1 MRGCHPRR
9 SSPPLRPFVC
19 NSGSSFD
26 RRLLHA
32 YDWLYERRCHP
43 SPVGRAFD
51 FIACHSAIATHVAT
65 TMSAFA
71 PRPRTQ
77 TRQSFRLLCA
87 YTRGSDFYALRA
99 ERHTAE
105 TTYQCKSESA
115 EFNLRLRYDMRISVI
130 IFSPTENGPRRL
142 RLTLVC
148 SFSIIILDSDSIKT
162 LGRE

>member
-71 PRPRTQ
+71 PRPRTH
-77 TRQSFRLLCA
+77 TRQSFRLLCT
-87 YTRGSDFYALRA
+87 YTRGSDFL
-99 ERHTAE
+99 
-105 TTYQCKSESA
+105 CSSEPRGILLKLHINAS
-115 EFNLRLRYDMRISVI
+115 LSLQSSISV
-130 IFSPTENGPRRL
+130 
-142 RLTLVC
+142 
-148 SFSIIILDSDSIKT
+148 SDTI
-162 LGRE
+162 

>member
-1 MRGCHPRR
+1 MRLFWLGLLVVFWFRKNFQTLVILWFLFVYSPIKLSKRRIKFDQHFPITLHQAVHTMRGCHPRR

-71 PRPRTQ
+71 PRPRTH
-77 TRQSFRLLCA
+77 TRQSFRLLCT
-87 YTRGSDFYALRA
+87 YTRGSDCL
-99 ERHTAE
+99 
-105 TTYQCKSESA
+105 
-115 EFNLRLRYDMRISVI
+115 
-130 IFSPTENGPRRL
+130 
-142 RLTLVC
+142 C
-148 SFSIIILDSDSIKT
+148 S
-162 LGRE
+162 